1 MYGGSSCSGRHH
13 IFLLF
18 LSFQTYVM
26 CGRTAVKLGFNFYM
40 LFLVMGFI
48 CLVNEM
54 KSNLFSSYILNK
66 VLGSPD
72 YLWHPKALISVHENE
87 EKCFTREE

>member
-1 MYGGSSCSGRHH
+1 MAVHLAVDDTIYFSYFWVFKRMSC
-13 IFLLF
+13 
-18 LSFQTYVM
+18 V
-26 CGRTAVKLGFNFYM
+26 GRTAVKLDFNFYM

-54 KSNLFSSYILNK
+54 KWNLFSSYILNK